1 MKITKRQLR
10 KLIREQLDSEFMDYS
25 DESPHQRMM
34 YDMGY
39 HDGEDGVQRNDDLL
53 NDPDYEEGFVAGE
66 GAGRRAN
73 LWR

>member
-39 HDGEDGVQRNDDLL
+39 HEGKDGLQRDFDFEG
-53 NDPDYEEGFVAGE
+53 DPDYEEGYVAGE
-66 GAGRRAN
+66 AAGRRAN

>member
-25 DESPHQRMM
+25 DESPQQRMM

-39 HDGEDGVQRNDDLL
+39 REGKDGVQRNFDLEG
-53 NDPDYEEGFVAGE
+53 DPDYEEGYVAGE
-66 GAGRRAN
+66 AARRRAN
-73 LWR
+73 LWK